1 MLESKAIKLTT
12 NNAVVSGV
20 ADATW
25 YKPSFV
31 NGMSF
36 AAAAIAALAVD
47 CTENGPLS
55 MNAGNV

>member
-20 ADATW
+20 ADATG
-25 YKPSFV
+25 YKPSLV
-31 NGMSF
+31 NIIPF
-36 AAAAIAALAVD
+36 AADAIVALAVA
-47 CTENGPLS
+47 CIANAPLS

>member
-20 ADATW
+20 ADATG
-25 YKPSFV
+25 YKPSLV
-31 NGMSF
+31 NTIPF
-36 AAAAIAALAVD
+36 AAAAISALALA
-47 CTENGPLS
+47 CTANEPLS